1 MKHIFAI
8 AFSAVVLVSL
18 PAFDMSRAE
27 AWTLILMLLT
37 CGMEIAYLAE
47 DACNKMRRRRRRR
60 CRRESERRR
69 ERRNVS

>member
-27 AWTLILMLLT
+27 AWTLILMLLI

-47 DACNKMRRRRRRR
+47 DAWNKMRRRRRR

-69 ERRNVS
+69 ERRSVS

>member
-8 AFSAVVLVSL
+8 AFSGVVLVSL

-47 DACNKMRRRRRRR
+47 DAWNKMRRRRRR

-69 ERRNVS
+69 ERRSVS